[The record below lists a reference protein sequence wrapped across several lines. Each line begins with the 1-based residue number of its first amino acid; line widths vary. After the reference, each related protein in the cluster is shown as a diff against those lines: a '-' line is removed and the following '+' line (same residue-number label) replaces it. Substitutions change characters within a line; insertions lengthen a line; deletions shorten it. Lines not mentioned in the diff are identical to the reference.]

1 MRPGS
6 TCFLGKTPKT
16 DGKHEYCESRGSQVE
31 VAFADLNSEE
41 GKKRGE
47 KRILAFKE
55 KKNSTYLNEG
65 SHHSSS

>member
-47 KRILAFKE
+47 KKNPCFQGE
-55 KKNSTYLNEG
+55 KKQYIPE
-65 SHHSSS
+65 